1 MLTIYGC
8 FRSRASRNIW
18 LAYELG
24 VDFKHIP
31 VIQAGRLADPLA
43 TTAPINTKSPEFLK
57 VNPNGLIPAME
68 MDGLVLAESLAINLF
83 MAKKFGGDLAP
94 RDLNED
100 ALMTQW
106 AIWAMTEAEIHTI
119 QILYHKV
126 MFPEAARDPA
136 RLAEAVAALARPFR
150 VLDEALAATGYL
162 VGGRFTVADLNMAE
176 VIRYAQPVPELF
188 EAAPRVKAWL
198 AACQARPAFQ
208 KMVAGRNA
216 EPA

>member
-24 VDFKHIP
+24 VDFQHIP

-43 TTAPINTKSPEFLK
+43 AGAPINTKSPEFLK

-119 QILYHKV
+119 QIGESV
-126 MFPEAARDPA
+126 
-136 RLAEAVAALARPFR
+136 V
-150 VLDEALAATGYL
+150 
-162 VGGRFTVADLNMAE
+162 
-176 VIRYAQPVPELF
+176 
-188 EAAPRVKAWL
+188 
-198 AACQARPAFQ
+198 
-208 KMVAGRNA
+208 
-216 EPA
+216 

>member
-43 TTAPINTKSPEFLK
+43 TNAPINTKSPEFLK

-100 ALMTQW
+100 ALITQW

-119 QILYHKV
+119 QVLYHKV
-126 MFPEAARDPA
+126 MFPEASRDPA

-150 VLDEALAATGYL
+150 VLDEALAATGWL

>member
-31 VIQAGRLADPLA
+31 VIQAGRLPDPLA
-43 TTAPINTKSPEFLK
+43 ADAPINTKSPEFLK

-126 MFPEAARDPA
+126 MFPEAQRDPA